1 MTGRLL
7 LAFPTVR
14 TVKIHAAFV
23 AAALVLGSASVA
35 LAQHHAGQPPSDFV
49 QRQQDVPQ
57 EHHRRG
63 EVSEFGA
70 ATQIP
75 ERPFPWKAVLLGLLL
90 CGLAAPFAAYVY
102 RSTSKDLA
110 DLKTVG
116 RQTDGKEKSGEAK
129 KLAGEVSKGDAL
141 GGGTPRDR
149 VWEAVTSVN
158 QWVPVDWVAR
168 TAGLS
173 VDETTD
179 ELNALAE
186 EGQLEHAADKG
197 GNPIFRAV

>member
-1 MTGRLL
+1 M
-7 LAFPTVR
+7 LASYTVR
-14 TVKIHAAFV
+14 TATRLAAL
-23 AAALVLGSASVA
+23 AAALLTLTTAGVA

-49 QRQQDVPQ
+49 QKQNEGPQ

-63 EVSEFGA
+63 DVGA
-70 ATQIP
+70 YGDQLKVP
-75 ERPFPWKAVLLGLLL
+75 EKPFPWRAVLLGVILAA
-90 CGLAAPFAAYVY
+90 LAAPGALLVY
-102 RSTSKDLA
+102 RSTSKDLS

-129 KLAGEVSKGDAL
+129 RQPVEVSKGDAL
-141 GGGTPRDR
+141 GGGSARDR

-173 VDETTD
+173 PSEATD
-179 ELNALAE
+179 ELNALAD
-186 EGQLEHAADKG
+186 EGQLEHANDKSG
-197 GNPIFRAV
+197 KPIFRAV